1 MQDFMTHVAWDE
13 IWSREALSDRDHS
26 LINPEMIAALNRPHE
41 FEGHVRGALTSEV
54 IREHIRHV
62 CMQIA
67 VYYGF
72 PARLDFLGNALGV
85 IGEDN

>member
-1 MQDFMTHVAWDE
+1 
-13 IWSREALSDRDHS
+13 
-26 LINPEMIAALNRPHE
+26 MIAVLNRPHE
-41 FEGHVRGALTSEV
+41 FIGYVRGALTSEV

>member
-1 MQDFMTHVAWDE
+1 
-13 IWSREALSDRDHS
+13 
-26 LINPEMIAALNRPHE
+26 MIAVLNRPHE
-41 FEGHVRGALTSEV
+41 FIGYVRGALTSEV

-72 PARLDFLGNALGV
+72 PARLDSLSNVMEV